1 MSRLFN
7 QAIDQATGEAAQ
19 LFSGIKKAAGMVPNA
34 YAAIGNNSPLALQ
47 AVLTLESSLNKAS
60 INHQEREVV
69 KLAVSEDALCDYC
82 LAAHTL
88 FGTKAGL
95 SLDQT
100 VAARHNQA
108 TGDHKLDALA
118 AFVHLLAT
126 TNGTVPREYVEAVKA
141 AGYTDQQIV
150 DVLLTMASINF
161 TNLFNRV
168 NDTELDFPAAP

>member
-7 QAIDQATGEAAQ
+7 QPVDQATGEAAQ
-19 LFSGIKKAAGMVPNA
+19 LFAGIKKAVGMVPNA
-34 YAAIGNNSPLALQ
+34 YAAVGNNSPLALQ
-47 AVLTLESSLNKAS
+47 AVLTLEGSLGKSSLSAKD
-60 INHQEREVV
+60 REII
-69 KLAVSEDALCDYC
+69 KLAVSEDASCDYC

-88 FGTKAGL
+88 FGKKTGL
-95 SLDQT
+95 STEQT
-100 VAARHNQA
+100 IAARHGQA
-108 TGDHKLDALA
+108 SGDAKADALA
-118 AFVHLLAT
+118 AFVHTLST
-126 TNGTVPREYVEAVKA
+126 TSGTVPAEAVAAVKA